1 MLKTFFDKQE
11 WAPPGVEISSKRYEE
26 DSTLAVLPGNIDPQE
41 IEKTLNKMFSP
52 EWLRETATRVGYVQ
66 RERKIDPA
74 TLFWVLVLG
83 FGVGAQRTLAS
94 LRRAYEKAAAETLV
108 PSAFYYRFNGKLV
121 DFLKECLTHG
131 IADLASCASL
141 TLSDKLQGFKDI
153 IVADGTIIKLHEK
166 LAKQFP
172 GARSKAELKIHTA
185 IGLTGNT
192 KTIGIFPGKTAEIK
206 TIRIGPWI
214 KDQILLF
221 DLGYFKYELFSR
233 IRKNE
238 GHFVSRLKTTANPT
252 IISVLRSYRGQP
264 IDLAGKKLQDVLPR
278 LKREVIDVEIEVSFR
293 GARTKKDAD
302 DTFETYHPRTPKT
315 KETFRLV
322 GIFDKESSDY
332 HLYLTSLSPDQ
343 LSAEDVALLYR
354 ARWSI
359 ELIFK
364 ELKRLYKLDV
374 ISSGAPDTV
383 ESLVLVAM
391 LTLVVSHRLLNQV
404 RLLDPD
410 RSARYTPLRWGEA
423 FFTAA
428 STIMSQTLKYGGI
441 EDNPT
446 MILLFLMEEG
456 VDPNVHRKRLLSQW
470 VKANSQGLNANK

>member
-1 MLKTFFDKQE
+1 
-11 WAPPGVEISSKRYEE
+11 
-26 DSTLAVLPGNIDPQE
+26 
-41 IEKTLNKMFSP
+41 MFSP
-52 EWLRETATRVGYVQ
+52 EWLRETAAKVGYVQ

-94 LRRAYEKAAAETLV
+94 LRRAYETKAAETLV
-108 PSAFYYRFNGKLV
+108 PSAFYYRFNGNLV
-121 DFLKECLTHG
+121 EFLKECLAHG
-131 IADLASCASL
+131 IADLASHTSL
-141 TLSDKLQGFKDI
+141 VLSDKLKGFKDI
-153 IVADGTIIKLHEK
+153 IVADGTIIKLHDK

-172 GARSKAELKIHTA
+172 GARHKAELKIHTA
-185 IGLTGNT
+185 TGLAGNT
-192 KTIGIFPGKTAEIK
+192 KSIGFFSGKTAEIQ

-252 IISVLRSYRGQP
+252 IVSVLRTYRGNA
-264 IDLAGKKLQDVLPR
+264 IDIAGQKLQDVLPR
-278 LKREVIDVEIEVSFR
+278 LKREVIDVEVEVAFR
-293 GARTKKDAD
+293 SPKAKKDSD
-302 DTFETYHPRTPKT
+302 DTFETYQPRTPKN
-315 KETFRLV
+315 KENFRLV
-322 GIFDKESSDY
+322 GIFDEESASY
-332 HLYLTSLSPDQ
+332 HLYLTSLSPEQ

-383 ESLVLVAM
+383 EALVLVAM
-391 LTLVVSHRLLNQV
+391 LTLVVSHRVLNQV

-410 RSARYTPLRWGEA
+410 RSARYTPLRWGET
-423 FFTAA
+423 FFAA
-428 STIMSQTLKYGGI
+428 DPTLMSQTLKYAGI

-446 MILLFLMEEG
+446 MILLFLMDEG

-470 VKANSQGLNANK
+470 VKSSSQGLNASK

>member
-1 MLKTFFDKQE
+1 MT
-11 WAPPGVEISSKRYEE
+11 
-26 DSTLAVLPGNIDPQE
+26 VLPGNIDPYE

-52 EWLRETATRVGYVQ
+52 EWLRETAAKVGYVQ

-83 FGVGAQRTLAS
+83 FGVGAQRTIAS
-94 LRRAYEKAAAETLV
+94 LRRAYEKKSAENLV
-108 PSAFYYRFNGKLV
+108 PSAFYYRFNGGLV
-121 DFLKECLTHG
+121 TFLKECLTHG
-131 IADLASCASL
+131 IADLASSVSL
-141 TLSDKLQGFKDI
+141 SLSDKLQGFKDI
-153 IVADGTIIKLHEK
+153 IVADGTIIKLHDK
-166 LAKQFP
+166 LAKLYP
-172 GARSKAELKIHTA
+172 GARHKAELKVHTA

-192 KTIGIFPGKTAEIK
+192 KTVGIFSGKTAEIQ

-214 KDQILLF
+214 KDHVLLF

-238 GHFVSRLKTTANPT
+238 GHFVSRMKTTANPT
-252 IISVLRSYRGQP
+252 IVSVLRNHRGQP
-264 IDLAGKKLQDVLPR
+264 IDLAGKKLQDVLPL
-278 LKREVIDVEIEVSFR
+278 LKRQVIDVLVEVSFR
-293 GARTKKDAD
+293 GASKAKKDND
-302 DTFETYHPRTPKT
+302 DTFEVYHAKKTPKT

-322 GIFDKESSDY
+322 GILDQESNTY
-332 HLYLTSLSPDQ
+332 HLYLTSLSPEQ

-359 ELIFK
+359 EMIFK

-383 ESLVLVAM
+383 EALVLVAM
-391 LTLVVSHRLLNQV
+391 LTLVVSHRVLNLV

-410 RSARYTPLRWGEA
+410 RSDRYTPLRWGETFYSSA
-423 FFTAA
+423 DVV
-428 STIMSQTLKYGGI
+428 MNRTLKYAGI
-441 EDNPT
+441 DDNPT
-446 MILLFLMEEG
+446 MLLLFLMDEG

-470 VKANSQGLNANK
+470 VKSNSQALNASK

>member
-1 MLKTFFDKQE
+1 
-11 WAPPGVEISSKRYEE
+11 
-26 DSTLAVLPGNIDPQE
+26 
-41 IEKTLNKMFSP
+41 MFSP
-52 EWLRETATRVGYVQ
+52 EWLRETAAKVGYVQ

-94 LRRAYEKAAAETLV
+94 LRRAYETKAAETLV
-108 PSAFYYRFNGKLV
+108 PSAFYYRFNGNLV
-121 DFLKECLTHG
+121 EFLKECLAHG
-131 IADLASCASL
+131 IADLASHTSL
-141 TLSDKLQGFKDI
+141 VLSDKLKGFKDI
-153 IVADGTIIKLHEK
+153 IVADGTIIKLHDK

-172 GARSKAELKIHTA
+172 GARHKAELKIHTA
-185 IGLTGNT
+185 TGLAGNT
-192 KTIGIFPGKTAEIK
+192 KSIGFFSGKTAEIQ

-252 IISVLRSYRGQP
+252 IVSVLRTYRGNA
-264 IDLAGKKLQDVLPR
+264 IDIAGQKLQDVLPR
-278 LKREVIDVEIEVSFR
+278 LKREVIDVEVEVAFR
-293 GARTKKDAD
+293 SPKAKKDSD
-302 DTFETYHPRTPKT
+302 DTFETYQPRTPKN
-315 KETFRLV
+315 KENFRLV
-322 GIFDKESSDY
+322 GIFDEESASY
-332 HLYLTSLSPDQ
+332 HLYLTSLSPEQ

-410 RSARYTPLRWGEA
+410 RSHRYTPLRWGEA